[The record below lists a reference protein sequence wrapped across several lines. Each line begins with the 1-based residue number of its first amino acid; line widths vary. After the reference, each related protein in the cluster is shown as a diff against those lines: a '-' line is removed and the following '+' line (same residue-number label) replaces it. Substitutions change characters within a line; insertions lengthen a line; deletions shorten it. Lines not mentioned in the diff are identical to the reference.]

1 MQHSATE
8 RIWKRPVVV
17 LGLIAAGLLLSMLLS
32 AALGDKS
39 IPAETVVRALF
50 GIETQG
56 HAIDGIIVRDIR
68 APRILT
74 AVLVGATLAISG
86 AVLQAIF
93 RNALAD
99 PGLIGVSAGGA
110 AGAIVFIVFGS
121 WLIPASWTLFHE
133 LGINLFP
140 MAGGICVTLF
150 VYRLALHEGRIHV
163 TTMLLVGLAMN
174 ALVGALIGYAVF
186 FSNDDQLRDYT
197 FWSLGSLARAN
208 WNMLSWLA
216 PIIILLIAAL
226 LSYRRQLNLLLLGE
240 YEAVHLGLD
249 VEKIR
254 RRLILLTASGV
265 GLTVAL
271 CGMIGF
277 VGLVTP
283 HLCRLLLGPDHRW
296 LLPASA
302 LMGAAILVCAD
313 LLARIS
319 IQYSELPVGVLTA
332 TVGAPFFLYL
342 IVRAKRRTSL

>member
-1 MQHSATE
+1 MQPSPTK
-8 RIWKRPVVV
+8 RIWQQPGVV
-17 LGLIAAGLLLSMLLS
+17 LGLIALGLLLAMFVS

-39 IPAETVVRALF
+39 IPPTTVVHALLNM
-50 GIETQG
+50 EAPDD
-56 HAIDGIIVRDIR
+56 AINGIIVRDIR
-68 APRILT
+68 VPRILT
-74 AVLVGATLAISG
+74 AVLVGATLAIAG

-93 RNALAD
+93 RNPLAD

-110 AGAIVFIVFGS
+110 AGAISFIVFGS
-121 WLIPASWTLFHE
+121 WLIPASWPLLHE
-133 LGINLFP
+133 IGISLFP
-140 MAGGICVTLF
+140 MAGGIGVTLL

-163 TTMLLVGLAMN
+163 TTMLLIGLAMN

-208 WNMLSWLA
+208 WNVLSWLA
-216 PIIILLIAAL
+216 PIIVLLISAL
-226 LSYRRQLNLLLLGE
+226 LRYRRQLNLLLLGE
-240 YEAVHLGLD
+240 YEAVHLGLN
-249 VEKIR
+249 VEKLR
-254 RRLILLTASGV
+254 RRLILFTAGGV

-277 VGLVTP
+277 VGLITP
-283 HLCRLLLGPDHRW
+283 HLCRLMLGPDHRW

-302 LMGAAILVCAD
+302 LMGATTLVIAD

-342 IVRAKRRTSL
+342 IVRAKRRASF